1 MSEVTVGCIALAGLL
16 LLFFTGLE
24 LPFCMILVGFAGFS
38 YLVNIKAATHM
49 MAKDIYDVF
58 VSYGYTV
65 FPLFI
70 FMGQIAFASGIA
82 KKLYESAYRFF
93 GHIPG
98 GLAVAT
104 VGGATAFKALC
115 GSAVATAATFSNLA
129 IPEMERY
136 GYSRTLSTGLVA
148 IVGTLGCLMPPTIFL
163 ILYGLLTEQ
172 SIGELFLAGI
182 VPGLG
187 IACFFVLTI
196 YVWAKINPALAPAG
210 ERSTWRQR
218 IATLPE
224 VGIVLAVFALMI
236 FGLLDGFFT
245 PTEAGSIGTMVVL
258 LMVVLR
264 RQLGF
269 KAYVKAIGEAMRTAC
284 MILLLLA
291 GSAILGHFITI
302 TNIPQIMADWA
313 TNLPL
318 NRNLVLILICFI
330 YLIGGSFIDDL
341 AFMVLATPIFFPVVL
356 KLGFDPVWFGIMVA
370 ITVMIGIVIPPVA
383 ANVFIVHKLTN
394 TPMLTV
400 YKGVVP
406 FLGAIIVF
414 AALLFFFP
422 QLALFL
428 PQHLMR
434 HG

>member
-1 MSEVTVGCIALAGLL
+1 MSEVTVGCVALVVLL
-16 LLFFTGLE
+16 ALFFTGLE

-38 YLVNIKAATHM
+38 YLVNFKAATHM
-49 MAKDIYDVF
+49 MAKDFYDVF

-70 FMGQIAFASGIA
+70 FMGQIAFASGMA
-82 KKLYESAYRFF
+82 KKLYDSAYHFF

-129 IPEMERY
+129 IPEMDRY

-163 ILYGLLTEQ
+163 IIYGLLTEQ

-187 IACFFVLTI
+187 IALLFILTI
-196 YVWAKINPALAPAG
+196 YLWAKLNPGIAPAG
-210 ERSTWRQR
+210 TRSTWKQR
-218 IATLPE
+218 IHSLPE
-224 VGIVLAVFALMI
+224 VAVVLLVFALMI
-236 FGLLDGFFT
+236 VGLLKGFFT
-245 PTEAGSIGTMVVL
+245 PTEAGSVGTMVVL
-258 LMVVLR
+258 LMVVIR
-264 RQLGF
+264 RQLSF
-269 KAYVKAIGEAMRTAC
+269 RAYVKAIGEAMRTAF
-284 MILLLLA
+284 MILMLLA

-313 TNLPL
+313 VNLPL
-318 NRNLVLILICFI
+318 NRNLILILICFI

-341 AFMVLATPIFFPVVL
+341 AFMVLATPIFFPVII
-356 KLGFDPVWFGIMVA
+356 KLGFDPVWFGIIIAV
-370 ITVMIGIVIPPVA
+370 TVMIGIVIPPVA

-400 YKGVVP
+400 YKGVMP
-406 FLGAIIVF
+406 FLAGIVAF
-414 AALLFFFP
+414 GALLFLFP

-428 PQHLMR
+428 PNYLMK
-434 HG
+434 

>member
-1 MSEVTVGCIALAGLL
+1 MSEITVGCIALAGLL

-38 YLVNIKAATHM
+38 YLVNFRAATHM

-182 VPGLG
+182 IPGLG

-196 YVWAKINPALAPAG
+196 YAWAKINPALAPAG
-210 ERSTWRQR
+210 ERSTWKQR
-218 IATLPE
+218 IASLPE
-224 VGIVLAVFALMI
+224 VGIVLVVFALMI

-245 PTEAGSIGTMVVL
+245 PTEAGSIGTMAVL
-258 LMVVLR
+258 LMVILR

-269 KAYVKAIGEAMRTAC
+269 KAYIKAIGEAMRTAC

-302 TNIPQIMADWA
+302 TNIPQLMADWA
-313 TNLPL
+313 ENLPL

-356 KLGFDPVWFGIMVA
+356 KLGFDPVWFGVMVA

-406 FLGAIIVF
+406 FLAGIVVF